1 MPTKPEEIVRIR
13 ETPKGSTI
21 WNLASLNKDI
31 ITRHAFWEIRNGSS
45 TKFWE
50 EAWQQRER
58 LNELQAL
65 MDICQKVAKNGMNL
79 VRCYAPIS
87 IGIIFHD

>member
-50 EAWQQRER
+50 EAW
-58 LNELQAL
+58 
-65 MDICQKVAKNGMNL
+65 
-79 VRCYAPIS
+79 
-87 IGIIFHD
+87 